1 MKQKFSLSK
10 YLKLLIIISVVVLL
24 FLLIREKSNISTL
37 FRFFSEEDGLKAYV
51 LQYGALAPLVFFV
64 LQVIQVIVSPIPGQ
78 ITLAVGGSLFGLSR
92 GLLLNF
98 SAIIVGS
105 IIAFLLA
112 RLFGKPLVVKFVGA
126 DIFNRYARYFNPK
139 YIISLFLVFL
149 FPFFPDDALCFLAG
163 ISTLPFFIFLLLI
176 MLGRFPGVLI
186 ATLVGAEL
194 ISLTPVAWVM
204 IGIFFA
210 LLLVLV
216 IKYHQKIEN
225 WLYHRILR
233 EEGNDTEDS
242 KERH

>member
-10 YLKLLIIISVVVLL
+10 YLKLLLIIGAVVLL
-24 FLLIREKSNISTL
+24 FFLIRENSDISTL
-37 FRFFSEEDGLKAYV
+37 IRFFSEEEGLKAYV
-51 LQYGALAPLVFFV
+51 LKYGTLAPLVFFI

-78 ITLAVGGSLFGLSR
+78 ITLLLGGSLFGLSR

-112 RLFGKPLVVKFVGA
+112 RLFGKPLVIKFIGA

-163 ISTLPFFIFLLLI
+163 ISTIPFSIFLLLI
-176 MLGRFPGVLI
+176 ILGRFPGVLI

-194 ISLTPVAWVM
+194 ISLTPTAWVI
-204 IGIFFA
+204 IGLLLV

-216 IKYHQKIEN
+216 IKYHQRIEN

-233 EEGNDTEDS
+233 EEDNDTENS
-242 KERH
+242 K

>member
-1 MKQKFSLSK
+1 MIYLKQEFSLSK
-10 YLKLLIIISVVVLL
+10 YLKLLIIISAVVLL
-24 FLLIREKSNISTL
+24 FLLIREKSNIGTL
-37 FRFFSEEDGLKAYV
+37 IRFFSEEEGLKAYV

-112 RLFGKPLVVKFVGA
+112 RVFGKPLVVKFVGV
-126 DIFNRYARYFNPK
+126 DIFNRYARYFNSK

-163 ISTLPFFIFLLLI
+163 ISTLPFSIFLLLI

-186 ATLVGAEL
+186 ATLVGAKL
-194 ISLTPVAWVM
+194 INLTPAAWVM
-204 IGIFFA
+204 IGVFFA

-233 EEGNDTEDS
+233 EEGDNTENS
-242 KERH
+242 K